1 MDIAFLRDVF
11 REFGDAEAISHQG
24 NTSSYR
30 SLLQQVDNYRD
41 WLRARQITSGSVVAL
56 KADFSAHSTACLL
69 ALVEADCI
77 VVPLSESVH
86 ALHAELMEIAQ
97 AEFELAISD
106 GGEATVKQTEVT
118 ADHELLQTLRN
129 RRHPGLILFTSGSTG
144 ARKAVVH
151 DFALLL
157 EKFRTRRVTKRIL
170 TFFLFDHIGGLDTL
184 LHTLSNGGYVVTVPD
199 RNVESI
205 CRLIEQHRIEVLPV
219 SPTFINLLLMSEAY
233 KRFDLSSLQIVTYGT
248 EVMSPDTLT
257 RLCAALPWVN
267 TLQKYGL
274 SEIGTLRSRSE
285 SNNSCWV
292 KLGGEGMELRVVDG
306 QLEIKARSAMLG
318 YLNAPAPFTVDGWYK
333 TGDSVEVKGEYYRI
347 LGRQSEQINVG
358 GEKFYP
364 AEAEQIL
371 ADMDDVLDV
380 TVSSRDNP
388 ITGSI
393 VVATFHLETD
403 EKLADFRARMR
414 GYCQDRM
421 PSYMVPQKVVL
432 SEQALHSERFKKRRR

>member
-1 MDIAFLRDVF
+1 MDIAFLRDAF
-11 REFGDAEAISHQG
+11 CEFGDAEAISHQG
-24 NTSSYR
+24 TTCSYR
-30 SLLQQVDNYRD
+30 SLLQQVDEYRG
-41 WLRARQITSGSVVAL
+41 WLRAQQITLGSVVAL

-77 VVPLSESVH
+77 IVPLSESVR
-86 ALHAELMEIAQ
+86 ALHDELMEIAQ
-97 AEFELAISD
+97 AEFELTISD
-106 GGEATVKQTEVT
+106 VGEATVKRTAVT
-118 ADHELLQTLRN
+118 ADHELLQKLRN
-129 RRHPGLILFTSGSTG
+129 RQHPGLILFTSGSTG

-151 DFALLL
+151 DFAPLL

-184 LHTLSNGGYVVTVPD
+184 LHTLSNGGYVVTVTD
-199 RNVESI
+199 RSVNSI

-248 EVMSPDTLT
+248 EVMSPDTLA

-274 SEIGTLRSRSE
+274 SEIGTLRSKSE

-292 KLGGEGMELRVVDG
+292 SLGGEGMELRVVDS

-318 YLNAPAPFTVDGWYK
+318 YLNAREPFTADGWYK
-333 TGDSVEVKGEYYRI
+333 TGDSVEVKGEYFRI

-371 ADMDDVLDV
+371 AGMDGVLDV
-380 TVSSRDNP
+380 TVSSRENP
-388 ITGSI
+388 ITGNI
-393 VVATFHLETD
+393 VVATFHLSAE
-403 EKLADFRARMR
+403 EKLSDFRVRMR
-414 GYCQDRM
+414 RYCQHRM

-432 SEQALHSERFKKRRR
+432 SDQELHSERFKKRRR